1 MHRRQFLTAATA
13 VPLLGAG
20 VTGAIA
26 APAANLWEYWTAH
39 DPQSPIAV
47 DHTSWQRF
55 LSRYVMPSRDGI
67 HRIAYRAVPTA
78 DRDAL
83 KAYLDDLATVRA
95 TGLTRDEQFAYW
107 VNLYNALTIDTVLAH
122 YPVDSIRDI
131 DISPGLFANGP
142 WGRTLIEIEGRP
154 ISLDDIEH
162 RILRPIWRDPRIH
175 YAVNCAALGCPNL
188 AMTAYTAA
196 GKERLLTDSAS
207 AFVNHD
213 RGSMIADGALRV
225 SSIYAWFDEDF
236 GGSDAGIIAHL
247 KQHARGVRALGLEA
261 QTRIAGHAYD
271 WRLNDK
277 AGTP

>member
-1 MHRRQFLTAATA
+1 M
-13 VPLLGAG
+13 
-20 VTGAIA
+20 
-26 APAANLWEYWTAH
+26 
-39 DPQSPIAV
+39 S
-47 DHTSWQRF
+47 
-55 LSRYVMPSRDGI
+55 
-67 HRIAYRAVPTA
+67 
-78 DRDAL
+78 
-83 KAYLDDLATVRA
+83 
-95 TGLTRDEQFAYW
+95 
-107 VNLYNALTIDTVLAH
+107 VLAH

-188 AMTAYTAA
+188 AMTAYTAT
-196 GKERLLTDSAS
+196 GKERLLMDSAS

-213 RGSMIADGALRV
+213 RGSMIADGKLKV
-225 SSIYAWFDEDF
+225 SSIYDWFDEDF
-236 GGSDAGIIAHL
+236 GGSDAGVIAHL
-247 KQHARGVRALGLEA
+247 RQHAIGVRALGLET

-277 AGTP
+277 AGTH